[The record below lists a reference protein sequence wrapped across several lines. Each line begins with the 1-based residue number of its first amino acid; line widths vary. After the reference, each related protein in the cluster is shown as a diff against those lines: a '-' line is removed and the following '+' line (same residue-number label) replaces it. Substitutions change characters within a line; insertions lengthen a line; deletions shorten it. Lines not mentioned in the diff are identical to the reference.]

1 MHNTSTHT
9 HTPQVKLTDSL
20 MSAVQFSHAKDSE
33 LAWVDGSIHFS
44 SAAAAASE
52 FKGQDVGEFK
62 GQDVSGERRE
72 RGQRT
77 PVLSALPHTQVITRV
92 NPCN

>member
-1 MHNTSTHT
+1 M
-9 HTPQVKLTDSL
+9 KLTDSL

-44 SAAAAASE
+44 SAAAAAASE

-77 PVLSALPHTQVITRV
+77 PVLSALPHAQVIT
-92 NPCN
+92 